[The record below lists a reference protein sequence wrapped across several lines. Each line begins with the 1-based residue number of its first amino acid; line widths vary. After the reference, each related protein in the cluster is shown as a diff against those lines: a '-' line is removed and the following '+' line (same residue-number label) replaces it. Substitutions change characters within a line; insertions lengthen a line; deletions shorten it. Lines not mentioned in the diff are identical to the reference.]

1 MYGGRQLAFEDEL
14 GYDPSQ
20 PHIEDYT
27 LSAFGL
33 VSKTI
38 GLWTG
43 KFVQYVVIVGLVNV
57 ALTLISFVV
66 LSTLFGIIGVLE
78 TDPISYVFSIFTL
91 TSFPDI
97 TRIAISITFAV
108 IAFVIGAVLIGAAI
122 KFALD
127 DYAGQ
132 EADIRMSFSHSFGKV
147 AKIVTVQLVMT
158 FIVSIVLFPSIALM
172 TRSLEGFDI
181 SDPYNPIITP
191 EAIQLMMMGSI
202 LLLVGGIFVLYI
214 STRLYPAAA
223 IVVDTDL
230 SAIDALRKSWK
241 ITSGNVQHVIGAV
254 FLMGIVTTLLGLLGL
269 GIAGVLSLNPYA
281 IIIEVSI
288 TSLLFSALFPIFI
301 TVLYRDLMS
310 RTEESDLPKYL
321 L

>member
-1 MYGGRQLAFEDEL
+1 MAFEDDL

-20 PHIEDYT
+20 PHVEDYT

-38 GLWTG
+38 GLWTS
-43 KFVQYVVIVGLVNV
+43 KFVKYVVIVGLVNV
-57 ALTLISFVV
+57 ALTLISFVA
-66 LSTLFGIIGVLE
+66 LSTMFGIIGFFE
-78 TDPISYVFSIFTL
+78 TNPINYVFSIFTL
-91 TSFPDI
+91 TSFPD
-97 TRIAISITFAV
+97 TTLIAISLTFAV
-108 IAFVIGAVLIGAAI
+108 IAFIIGAVLTGAAI

-132 EADIRMSFSHSFGKV
+132 EADIGMSFSHSFGKV
-147 AKIVTVQLVMT
+147 TRIVTVQLVMT
-158 FIVSIVLFPSIALM
+158 FIVSIVLFPSLAMM
-172 TRSLEGFDI
+172 TSSLEGFDI

-191 EAIQLMMMGSI
+191 EAIQLMMMASI

-214 STRLYPAAA
+214 SVRLYPATA

-241 ITSGNVQHVIGAV
+241 ITSGNVLHVLGSV
-254 FLMGIVTTLLGLLGL
+254 LLMGIVTSLLGLLGL
-269 GIAGVLSLNPYA
+269 VISAMLPLNPYA
-281 IIIEVSI
+281 IVIEVSI
-288 TSLLFSALFPIFI
+288 TSLLFSALLPIFI
-301 TVLYRDLMS
+301 AVLYRDLMS
-310 RTEESDLPKYL
+310 RTEESNLPKYL

>member
-1 MYGGRQLAFEDEL
+1 MAFEEL
-14 GYDPSQ
+14 GHDPSQ
-20 PHIEDYT
+20 PPVDDYS

-33 VSKTI
+33 ISKTI
-38 GLWTG
+38 GLWTS

-57 ALTLISFVV
+57 VLTLISFVA

-78 TDPISYVFSIFTL
+78 TDPISYVFSIFAL
-91 TSFPDI
+91 TSFPD
-97 TRIAISITFAV
+97 TTLIAVSITFAV
-108 IAFVIGAVLIGAAI
+108 IAFVIGAVVVGAAI

-132 EADIRMSFSHSFGKV
+132 EADIGLSFSHSFGKV
-147 AKIVTVQLVMT
+147 ARIVTVQLVMT
-158 FIVSIVLFPSIALM
+158 FILSIVMFPSLAM
-172 TRSLEGFDI
+172 MAGALEGFDI

-191 EAIQLMMMGSI
+191 EAIQLLMMGSI

-214 STRLYPAAA
+214 STRLYPATA

-241 ITSGNVQHVIGAV
+241 ITSGNVLHVLGAV
-254 FLMGIVTTLLGLLGL
+254 LLMGIVTALLGLLGQ
-269 GIAGVLSLNPYA
+269 GITAVLPLNPYA
-281 IIIEVSI
+281 IIIGISI
-288 TSLLFSALFPIFI
+288 TSLLFSAPISIFI
-301 TVLYRDLMS
+301 AVLYRDLMS
-310 RTEESDLPKYL
+310 RTEESDLPEYL

>member
-1 MYGGRQLAFEDEL
+1 MAFEEDL

-20 PHIEDYT
+20 PHVEDYT
-27 LSAFGL
+27 LSATGL
-33 VSKTI
+33 VSKTLS
-38 GLWTG
+38 LWLR
-43 KFVQYVVIVGLVNV
+43 KFVQYVVMVGLVNV
-57 ALTLISFVV
+57 VLTLISFVV
-66 LSTLFGIIGVLE
+66 LSTLFGIIGILV

-91 TSFPDI
+91 SSFPDT

-132 EADIRMSFSHSFGKV
+132 EAEIGMSFSHSFGKV
-147 AKIVTVQLVMT
+147 ARIVTVQLVMT
-158 FIVSIVLFPSIALM
+158 FIVSIVLFPSLAMM
-172 TRSLEGFDI
+172 TRAIDGVDI
-181 SDPYNPIITP
+181 SDPYNPIITQ
-191 EAIQLMMMGSI
+191 EAIQLMVMGS
-202 LLLVGGIFVLYI
+202 LLMIVGGIIVLYI
-214 STRLYPAAA
+214 SARLYPTTA

-230 SAIDALRKSWK
+230 SAIDALRKSWE
-241 ITSGNVQHVIGAV
+241 ITSGNVLHVIGAV
-254 FLMGIVTTLLGLLGL
+254 MLMGIVTGLLGLLGL
-269 GIAGVLSLNPYA
+269 GIAAVLPLNPYA
-281 IIIEVSI
+281 MVIEVCI

-301 TVLYRDLMS
+301 AVLYRDLMS